1 MNELFIFE
9 VKKDFYKLYK
19 DKTNELFYIYN
30 RIYKM
35 KKSDKEYGY
44 NLFTQISNF
53 INKDEIT
60 KIIKDIYKDKIIYTN
75 NNHEHIINNLF
86 LNEISIMK
94 IKNSHII
101 IESNIDNPSFIK
113 DLKSINKHLFICN
126 FKKQDYYF
134 LNNKKNLI
142 KSWNTLDILVMI
154 I

>member
-142 KSWNTLDILVMI
+142 KS
-154 I
+154 

>member
-44 NLFTQISNF
+44 NLFTQISNS

>member
-44 NLFTQISNF
+44 NLFTQISNS

-142 KSWNTLDILVMI
+142 KS
-154 I
+154 

>member
-44 NLFTQISNF
+44 NLFTQISNS

-60 KIIKDIYKDKIIYTN
+60 KIIKDIYKDKIIDTN
-75 NNHEHIINNLF
+75 NNHEHIINN
-86 LNEISIMK
+86 
-94 IKNSHII
+94 
-101 IESNIDNPSFIK
+101 
-113 DLKSINKHLFICN
+113 
-126 FKKQDYYF
+126 
-134 LNNKKNLI
+134 
-142 KSWNTLDILVMI
+142 
-154 I
+154 

>member
-60 KIIKDIYKDKIIYTN
+60 RIIKDIYKDKIIYTN

-142 KSWNTLDILVMI
+142 KS
-154 I
+154 